1 MQQSCDP
8 ARIERDLVL
17 RTAPM
22 KTTHAK
28 RLIATFAPRS
38 THMVG
43 DGFHVRNLFPSND
56 LGEQISPF
64 LMLDYAGPSQY
75 APRETPRGVGEHPHR
90 GFETVTVVY
99 QGRVAHRDSAGNS
112 GVIGPGDVQWMTAA
126 SGVVH
131 EEFHE
136 REFSRMGGTLQ
147 MVQLW
152 VNLPAKQKMS
162 APKYQGITAAQ
173 IPEVKLDERGGKVRV
188 IAGQFRDARGPAS
201 TFTPINLW
209 DLQLAANSELE
220 FDLPQ
225 GHNAAVVVLEGK
237 ASVNGSQVLDD
248 ARLALLDLEG
258 ERVSI
263 AAKADSK
270 LLVLSGEPLGE
281 SVVSHGPFV
290 MNTGEEIYQA
300 IKDYQSGRMG
310 RLS

>member
-1 MQQSCDP
+1 
-8 ARIERDLVL
+8 
-17 RTAPM
+17 M
-22 KTTHAK
+22 KTTNAK
-28 RLIATFAPRS
+28 RLIATLAPRS

-56 LGEQISPF
+56 LGERISPF
-64 LMLDYAGPSQY
+64 LLLDYAGPSQY
-75 APRETPRGVGEHPHR
+75 SARETPRGVGEHPHR

-136 REFSRMGGTLQ
+136 REFTRAGGTLQ

-162 APKYQGITAAQ
+162 PPKYQGISAAQ
-173 IPEVKLDERGGKVRV
+173 IPEVTLDERGGKVRV
-188 IAGQFRDARGPAS
+188 IAGQFRDARGPAK

-209 DLQLAANSELE
+209 DLRLAADSELE

-237 ASVNGSQVLDD
+237 VLVNESEPLED
-248 ARLALLDLEG
+248 ARLALLDSKG

-270 LLVLSGEPLGE
+270 LLVLSGTPLGE
-281 SVVSHGPFV
+281 PVVSHGPFV

>member
-1 MQQSCDP
+1 MNRED
-8 ARIERDLVL
+8 VL
-17 RTAPM
+17 RTATM
-22 KTTHAK
+22 KTTIAK
-28 RLIATFAPRS
+28 RLIATLASRS

-64 LMLDYAGPSQY
+64 LLLDYAGPSHY
-75 APRETPRGVGEHPHR
+75 SPRETPRGVGEHPHR

-136 REFSRMGGTLQ
+136 REFSRQGGTLQ

-152 VNLPAKQKMS
+152 VNLPANQKMS

-188 IAGQFRDARGPAS
+188 IAGQFRDVRGPAS

-209 DLQLAANSELE
+209 DLRLAANSELE
-220 FDLPQ
+220 FNLPP

-237 ASVNGSQVLDD
+237 AAINGGEILED
-248 ARLALLDLEG
+248 ARLALLDSKG

-263 AAKADSK
+263 AAQADSK
-270 LLVLSGEPLGE
+270 LLVLSGTPLGE
-281 SVVSHGPFV
+281 PVVSHGPFV

-310 RLS
+310 RLA

>member
-1 MQQSCDP
+1 
-8 ARIERDLVL
+8 
-17 RTAPM
+17 M
-22 KTTHAK
+22 KTTNAK

-56 LGEQISPF
+56 LGERISPF
-64 LMLDYAGPSQY
+64 LMLDYARPSHY
-75 APRETPRGVGEHPHR
+75 SPRETPRGVGEHPHR
-90 GFETVTVVY
+90 GFETVTIVY

-136 REFSRMGGTLQ
+136 REFSRQGGTLQ

-173 IPEVKLDERGGKVRV
+173 IPEVLLDERGGKVRV
-188 IAGQFRDARGPAS
+188 IAGQFRDARGPAR

-209 DLQLAANSELE
+209 DLRLAADSRVE
-220 FDLPQ
+220 FDLPR
-225 GHNAAVVVLEGK
+225 GHSAAVVVLEGK
-237 ASVNGSQVLDD
+237 ASVNGSQVLED
-248 ARLALLDLEG
+248 ARLALLDSEG
-258 ERVSI
+258 ERVPI
-263 AAKADSK
+263 ATTADSK
-270 LLVLSGEPLGE
+270 LLVLSGKPLGE
-281 SVVSHGPFV
+281 PVVSHGPFV
-290 MNTGEEIYQA
+290 MNTGEEIHQA

>member
-1 MQQSCDP
+1 
-8 ARIERDLVL
+8 
-17 RTAPM
+17 M
-22 KTTHAK
+22 KTTTAK
-28 RLIATFAPRS
+28 RLIATLASRS

-64 LMLDYAGPSQY
+64 LLLDYAGPSHY
-75 APRETPRGVGEHPHR
+75 SPRETPRGVGEHPHR

-136 REFSRMGGTLQ
+136 REFSRQGGTLQ

-152 VNLPAKQKMS
+152 VNLPANQKMS

-188 IAGQFRDARGPAS
+188 IAGQFRDVRGPAS

-209 DLQLAANSELE
+209 DLRLAANSELE
-220 FDLPQ
+220 FNLPP

-237 ASVNGSQVLDD
+237 AAINGGERLED
-248 ARLALLDLEG
+248 ARLALLDSKG

-263 AAKADSK
+263 AAQADSK
-270 LLVLSGEPLGE
+270 LLVLSGTPLGE
-281 SVVSHGPFV
+281 PVVSHGPFV

-310 RLS
+310 RLA

>member
-1 MQQSCDP
+1 
-8 ARIERDLVL
+8 
-17 RTAPM
+17 M
-22 KTTHAK
+22 KTTNAK

-56 LGEQISPF
+56 LGERISPF
-64 LMLDYAGPSQY
+64 LMLDYAGPSHY

-90 GFETVTVVY
+90 GFETVTIVY

-136 REFSRMGGTLQ
+136 REFSRQGDTLQ

-152 VNLPAKQKMS
+152 VNLPAAQKMS
-162 APKYQGITAAQ
+162 PPKYQGITAAQ
-173 IPEVKLDERGGKVRV
+173 IPEVVLDERGGKLRV
-188 IAGQFRDARGPAS
+188 IAGQFRDARGPAK

-209 DLQLAANSELE
+209 DLRLAADSKVE

-225 GHNAAVVVLEGK
+225 GHSAAVVVLEGK
-237 ASVNGSQVLDD
+237 LLVNGSEVLGD
-248 ARLALLDLEG
+248 ARLALLDSEG

-263 AAKADSK
+263 STKADSK
-270 LLVLSGEPLGE
+270 LLVLSGKPLGE
-281 SVVSHGPFV
+281 PVVSHGPFV
-290 MNTGEEIYQA
+290 MNTGEEIHQA
-300 IKDYQSGRMG
+300 LKDYQSGRMG